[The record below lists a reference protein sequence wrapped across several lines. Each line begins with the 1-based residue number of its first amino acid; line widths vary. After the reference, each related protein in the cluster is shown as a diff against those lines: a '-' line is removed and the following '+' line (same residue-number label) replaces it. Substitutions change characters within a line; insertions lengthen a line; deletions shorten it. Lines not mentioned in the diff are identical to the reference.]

1 MRYSI
6 RTGSPEKINA
16 DCIVVAIWNKGA
28 LSDEAKLLDTATQ
41 KVITKIIQSG
51 DFTGKLGET
60 QVIHNINGAVGKR
73 ILLVGSGDKKKLSG
87 SSVAKLIN
95 SALKA
100 VLKLKA
106 SSLHFALHS
115 LNVIDRDS
123 NWLAARLAQETE
135 VLNYQYDTTKSKK
148 AKAFTTKSI
157 TVSAL
162 PGSGRKNTETAL
174 KRGQAIGKAV
184 NRARELGNLPGNI
197 CTPTYLAQQATIIAD
212 RNRSVTT
219 QILSE
224 KQMAML
230 GLGSL

>member
-28 LSDEAKLLDTATQ
+28 LSDEAKLLDTAAQ

-73 ILLVGSGDKKKLSG
+73 ILLVGAGDKKKLSG
-87 SSVAKLIN
+87 NSVAKLIS

-100 VLKLKA
+100 SRKLKA

-123 NWLAARLAQETE
+123 NWLAARLAQEAE
-135 VLNYQYDTTKSKK
+135 VSNYQYDTTKSKK

-174 KRGQAIGKAV
+174 
-184 NRARELGNLPGNI
+184 RARPGYRQS
-197 CTPTYLAQQATIIAD
+197 C
-212 RNRSVTT
+212 
-219 QILSE
+219 
-224 KQMAML
+224 
-230 GLGSL
+230 